1 MKNGELIEALE
12 DNIEI
17 LFAFV
22 GSMGNERIHERRKD
36 KYWSVYQHIR
46 HLSTS
51 QAMLYGRLEQFVR
64 EENPAVLPF
73 GPEDTSEAAEAEPR
87 PISELMRSFELMR
100 KKQIEL
106 IRKAGPEVWTKEAK
120 HPEYEK
126 YTFEILIRHILIHD
140 SFHMYRMEELWILKD
155 EFLGEA

>member
-1 MKNGELIEALE
+1 MKGKELIEALG

-22 GSMGNERIHERRKD
+22 GSMDNERIMEKRKGN
-36 KYWSVYQHIR
+36 YWSVYEHIR
-46 HLSTS
+46 HLSQT
-51 QAMLYGRLEQFVR
+51 QDMLYRRLEQFIHDDS
-64 EENPAVLPF
+64 PSILPF
-73 GPEDTSEAAEAEPR
+73 SPVEQSEPESGDPK
-87 PISELMRSFELMR
+87 PICEHMRNFELWR
-100 KKQIEL
+100 NKQIEL
-106 IRKAGPEVWTKEAK
+106 IKRAEASVWTKEAN

-155 EFLGEA
+155 EFLEKA